1 MSTDNTSWLSSLFQR
16 LVLKRAGKSRSLRAK
31 VIIQT
36 LLLTLGQREYG
47 LLKNEEKTKG
57 REICIAGD
65 EPYNRVWWYLGL
77 AYFAAMCLV
86 MIAMAWRARGLPSL
100 LNEAKTIFDALVTTA
115 FVVMVGI
122 FMIVLTQDPEISP
135 EIEYLAKVLMVLS
148 FTLNLSVRI
157 VLPKLKLAWTGERI
171 IVNKLVGLSS
181 QGSHDKKSSNTSS
194 GISYYTQS
202 SSPMESMVS
211 QTEDTL
217 KTAGSSDNLEESLT
231 TSPGESPLSEDDQKK
246 PSEDAQ
252 DSKNGLGD
260 NEGEKRKCVT
270 WKEGSNAAIDVDG
283 VIDKKKN
290 KHHVMVIQK
299 GEPVP
304 RKLLLEM
311 IQTADVLKK
320 VNQRVISGFEC
331 DDEDWERARSAA
343 SALNAMFT
351 GVKFQWEAEA

>member
-1 MSTDNTSWLSSLFQR
+1 
-16 LVLKRAGKSRSLRAK
+16 
-31 VIIQT
+31 
-36 LLLTLGQREYG
+36 
-47 LLKNEEKTKG
+47 
-57 REICIAGD
+57 
-65 EPYNRVWWYLGL
+65 
-77 AYFAAMCLV
+77 
-86 MIAMAWRARGLPSL
+86 
-100 LNEAKTIFDALVTTA
+100 
-115 FVVMVGI
+115 
-122 FMIVLTQDPEISP
+122 
-135 EIEYLAKVLMVLS
+135 MVLS

-181 QGSHDKKSSNTSS
+181 QGSHDKKSSNASS
-194 GISYYTQS
+194 GISYYSQS

-217 KTAGSSDNLEESLT
+217 KTAGSSDNLEESHT
-231 TSPGESPLSEDDQKK
+231 ASPGESPLSEEDDQKK
-246 PSEDAQ
+246 PSEAAQ

-260 NEGEKRKCVT
+260 NEEHDEGEKRKCVT
-270 WKEGSNAAIDVDG
+270 WKEGSNKAIDVDG
-283 VIDKKKN
+283 VTDKKKH

-331 DDEDWERARSAA
+331 DEEDWERARSAA
-343 SALNAMFT
+343 STLHAMFT